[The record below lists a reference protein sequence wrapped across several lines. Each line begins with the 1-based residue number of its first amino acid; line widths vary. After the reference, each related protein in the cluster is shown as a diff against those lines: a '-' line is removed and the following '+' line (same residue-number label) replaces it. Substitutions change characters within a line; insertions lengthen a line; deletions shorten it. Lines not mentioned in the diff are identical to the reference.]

1 LREKITSA
9 QPELLAMS
17 PRANVFLL
25 QDKQDMIYIWGV
37 ENEHPEVSIK
47 SIWQEVWYESYPKP
61 DYIWQSSSS
70 SNDFEPKY
78 NSLFPTHC

>member
-1 LREKITSA
+1 
-9 QPELLAMS
+9 MS

-47 SIWQEVWYESYPKP
+47 SIWQEVNTLPK
-61 DYIWQSSSS
+61 
-70 SNDFEPKY
+70 
-78 NSLFPTHC
+78 